1 MDNFNINSSQYQLD
15 DKIIMF
21 KLSLHDMKR
30 GVLITAQLMV
40 VGDNVARAGEWRPQE
55 SGWYILITSHLRL
68 IC

>member
-30 GVLITAQLMV
+30 EVLITAHLMV

-55 SGWYILITSHLRL
+55 SRW
-68 IC
+68 

>member
-15 DKIIMF
+15 DKIIKF
-21 KLSLHDMKR
+21 NLSLHDMKR
-30 GVLITAQLMV
+30 GVLITAHLMV

>member
-30 GVLITAQLMV
+30 EVLITAHLMV
-40 VGDNVARAGEWRPQE
+40 VGDNVARAGEWGPQE
-55 SGWYILITSHLRL
+55 SPW
-68 IC
+68 

>member
-15 DKIIMF
+15 DKIIKF
-21 KLSLHDMKR
+21 NLSLHDMKR

-55 SGWYILITSHLRL
+55 SRW
-68 IC
+68 